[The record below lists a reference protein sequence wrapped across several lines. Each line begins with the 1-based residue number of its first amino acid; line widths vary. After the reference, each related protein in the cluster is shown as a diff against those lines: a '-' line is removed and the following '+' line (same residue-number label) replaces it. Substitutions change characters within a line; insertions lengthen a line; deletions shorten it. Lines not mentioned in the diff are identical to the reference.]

1 MSGNP
6 GSTYKLTLTQP
17 NLKKVNNKKQID
29 LTAMFNSGCV
39 LMSHMLLCAT
49 FISGWNGSR
58 PTLKMLVSTAT
69 RIRGESGLLS
79 ADPCLAS
86 PLSSTSCYG
95 TKGRGL
101 HDGGGFIY
109 LFIFRWG
116 Y

>member
-1 MSGNP
+1 
-6 GSTYKLTLTQP
+6 
-17 NLKKVNNKKQID
+17 
-29 LTAMFNSGCV
+29 
-39 LMSHMLLCAT
+39 MSHMLLCAT

-86 PLSSTSCYG
+86 PLSSTSCYR

-101 HDGGGFIY
+101 HDGGGF
-109 LFIFRWG
+109 LFFFFLGGDGLRG
-116 Y
+116 GSLSRPFV